1 VESRKNDT
9 DEPICKAE
17 IETQMYRTN
26 AWTPSGERGQGGM
39 TWEAGTDTYRLLCVK
54 WITKDNV
61 LYSTGNSTQRSV
73 VT

>member
-1 VESRKNDT
+1 MLYINVFRWNLEKNDT

-39 TWEAGTDTYRLLCVK
+39 TWEAGTDT
-54 WITKDNV
+54 
-61 LYSTGNSTQRSV
+61 
-73 VT
+73 

>member
-1 VESRKNDT
+1 MNGTVRGWSKSEREQQMLYINVFRWNLEKNDT

-39 TWEAGTDTYRLLCVK
+39 TWEAGTDT
-54 WITKDNV
+54 
-61 LYSTGNSTQRSV
+61 
-73 VT
+73 